1 MPLLVTTVTHG
12 HNVMH
17 GTLTWVS
24 NAWINRG
31 CSGES
36 WATNRLYLHIHGL
49 VESALKPSI
58 PSCIASL
65 TSFPGVVAFFPRD
78 PSQSRALLSPLFPFS
93 HLPDFEFCQTI
104 SHHRYLVYS
113 APCLKRYISSQEH
126 CSTPFSHQTKLTHLT
141 SGTFIVS
148 ERILGRQQQT
158 FLSGTTIELERLR
171 HTHRGCLAL

>member
-1 MPLLVTTVTHG
+1 MDQQGLQWR
-12 HNVMH
+12 VM
-17 GTLTWVS
+17 GD
-24 NAWINRG
+24 
-31 CSGES
+31 E
-36 WATNRLYLHIHGL
+36 
-49 VESALKPSI
+49 PFI
-58 PSCIASL
+58 PSYSWSRRIGLQAVNPELYREPNILSSRRCV
-65 TSFPGVVAFFPRD
+65 FPTR

-113 APCLKRYISSQEH
+113 APYLKRYISSQER
-126 CSTPFSHQTKLTHLT
+126 CSTPTSHQAKLTHLT
-141 SGTFIVS
+141 SGTFVVS